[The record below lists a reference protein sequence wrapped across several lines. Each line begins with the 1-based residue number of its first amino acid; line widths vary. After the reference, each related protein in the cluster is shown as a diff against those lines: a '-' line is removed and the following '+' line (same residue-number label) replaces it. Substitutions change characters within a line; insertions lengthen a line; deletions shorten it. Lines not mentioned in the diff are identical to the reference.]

1 MMMPLQFKFTLFLS
15 VIMLMMSTQSFA
27 TEKYA
32 VCSTIE
38 IKQINQRYAL
48 KLRPEALQNTQV
60 NSFND
65 YACIKTTPNHQ
76 FIFAYISEDSPDSNE
91 NQDYNLSILVLGTD
105 QKLLSRLEQKGFFPF
120 SGLEFEGI
128 RLENVP
134 FSTLKNTNV
143 FGLSSRESKF
153 GDPSWSNHELNLFKL
168 NVSGKIQQIL
178 YHFPSYTYS
187 TLSRSQCHDA
197 TTDLVDRKLILSDQL
212 SHGLQNIIIKE
223 TKTTHGADY
232 KTCKSSENKYKRQHI
247 MKFNG
252 ERYIF
257 NERNFLQSD
266 GI

>member
-48 KLRPEALQNTQV
+48 KLRPEALQNNPV

-134 FSTLKNTNV
+134 FSTLKNTTV

-168 NVSGKIQQIL
+168 NASGKIQQIL

-187 TLSRSQCHDA
+187 TLSRSQCHAA
-197 TTDLVDRKLILSDQL
+197 TTDLVNRKLILSDQL
-212 SHGLQNIIIKE
+212 HHGLQDIIMKE
-223 TKTTHGADY
+223 TKTSHGSDY
-232 KTCKSSENKYKRQHI
+232 KTCKTSENKYKRQHI